1 MAVAGVDSLLLNPRR
16 SWLSAADYDESAGK
30 LAKLFRNNIRK
41 FKTTDQV
48 VNAGP
53 RG

>member
-1 MAVAGVDSLLLNPRR
+1 MPGVDSALLNPRR
-16 SWLSAADYDESAGK
+16 TWLSAADYDEAARK

-41 FKTTDQV
+41 FKAPDQV

-53 RG
+53 SA